1 MKSNVIFVT
10 VLAATLTASLMSTPS
25 FADRDG
31 DRSTRD
37 RDGDHD
43 GDRSTRDRGGDRDT
57 GRSTQTKLKARLFS
71 TVQAG
76 ARGEVKLESKTS
88 KQEFGAEVKLPLPSL
103 SLNIPD
109 AAAASAASVTL
120 TLANTAGVYAT
131 CDLDYKAERYSSTR
145 KAEFKLDVASYRGAA
160 PVSRYGNCVD
170 ANGVVVIPA
179 VQAGDTVAVEA
190 DTFSG
195 PFLTGTFALG
205 R

>member
-1 MKSNVIFVT
+1 MKSNVTFS
-10 VLAATLTASLMSTPS
+10 TLLVALLSTSLMSTPS

-31 DRSTRD
+31 DRDSDRDGYSDSRDD
-37 RDGDHD
+37 RDGD
-43 GDRSTRDRGGDRDT
+43 RSY
-57 GRSTQTKLKARLFS
+57 GRSTKTKLKARLFS

-76 ARGEVKLESKTS
+76 ARGEVELESKST
-88 KQEFGAEVKLPLPSL
+88 KQEFDAEVKLPLPSL

-109 AAAASAASVTL
+109 VAAASAASVTL
-120 TLANTAGVYAT
+120 SLANAGGVYAT
-131 CDLDYKAERYSSTR
+131 CDLDYKVERYSSTR
-145 KAEFKLDVASYRGAA
+145 KAEFKVDLASYRGAA

-170 ANGVVVIPA
+170 TNGALVIPA
-179 VQAGDTVAVEA
+179 VQAADTVAIEV